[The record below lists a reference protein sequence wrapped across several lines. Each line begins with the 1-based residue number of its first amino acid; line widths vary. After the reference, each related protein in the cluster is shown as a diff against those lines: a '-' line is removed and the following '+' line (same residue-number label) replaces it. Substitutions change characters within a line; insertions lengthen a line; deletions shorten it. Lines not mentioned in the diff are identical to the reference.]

1 MAVSRTSK
9 AAPRAAQGVAQDEQP
24 DHDGHYSVYWP
35 RTPRQVEVRPLAKRL
50 GTLEG
55 KTIAFLWDYLFRG
68 DEIFPILQRLLAA
81 RFPAMKFIGYEV
93 FGSTH
98 GEDEQA
104 VLRLVQIEIQAAL
117 QRLREHTGQLDAG
130 AVLVQAYTGVVYRGP
145 GFAGEAC
152 AALVARR

>member
-55 KTIAFLWDYLFRG
+55 KTIAFLWDYVFRG
-68 DEIFPILQRLLAA
+68 DE
-81 RFPAMKFIGYEV
+81 V
-93 FGSTH
+93 FGVVEQELKACYPGMRFINWREFGNTH
-98 GEDEQA
+98 GSDEHQVLASLPEKLRTLKGDA
-104 VLRLVQIEIQAAL
+104 VIS
-117 QRLREHTGQLDAG
+117 GMG
-130 AVLVQAYTGVVYRGP
+130 
-145 GFAGEAC
+145 C
-152 AALVARR
+152 